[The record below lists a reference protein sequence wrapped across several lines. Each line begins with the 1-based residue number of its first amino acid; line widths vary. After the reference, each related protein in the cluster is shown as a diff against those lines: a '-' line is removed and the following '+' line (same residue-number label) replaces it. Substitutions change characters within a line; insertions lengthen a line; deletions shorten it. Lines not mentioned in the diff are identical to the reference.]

1 MVIKMITIDN
11 RLKVC
16 ADMVSG
22 NGIVCDVGTDHA
34 YLPAYLIENN
44 KCNNV
49 IASDI
54 NEGPLKFAQQT
65 LLKYHFEDKIRLLK
79 SDGLESIP
87 SENVSDV
94 VIAGMGGETIS
105 EIISGAEWL
114 KNGVNLV
121 LQPMTRAGHLR
132 KWLYKN
138 GYEIS
143 EEKAVVQD
151 RFVYTVI
158 RAFYSGFRLNIGKT
172 AEIVGRINIETDA
185 GMRYCQNQFFKIN
198 NIAMGLLKAGKFEDG
213 NEYQTIAKRL
223 TVMMEGKMNL
233 VSDIYKYIDSLAPF
247 SIQEK
252 WDNSGLLTG
261 NMNKKVSKVLVTL
274 DITNNVADEAVEVG
288 AELIISHHPVIFKP
302 LYSLT
307 ENEPS
312 CKLLKSGISAIC
324 IHTPYDVAKGG
335 MSDIL
340 MELTGFEKTEG
351 ILEVT
356 GQNEKPY
363 GFGTIGLASKEYT
376 ADELAEKLKNVL
388 DCTVV
393 RYTDGGKP
401 IKRAAFCTGSGGN
414 LVEAAVNADA
424 DAYITSE
431 VKHDQWLLA
440 SQMGIS
446 LFDCGHFHTENIG
459 MIKLCK
465 MLAADFPNI
474 EFVMSKVNK
483 DPVKYVL

>member
-1 MVIKMITIDN
+1 MITIDN

-44 KCNNV
+44 ICDYA

-65 LLKYHFEDKIRLLK
+65 IIKYHIEDKIRLLK
-79 SDGLESIP
+79 SDGLKNIP

-94 VIAGMGGETIS
+94 VIAGMGGETIA
-105 EIISGAEWL
+105 EIISGTQWL
-114 KNGVNLV
+114 KSGVNLV
-121 LQPMTRAGHLR
+121 LQPMTRAGYLR

-138 GYEIS
+138 GFEIA
-143 EEKAVVQD
+143 EEKAVIQD
-151 RFVYTVI
+151 RFIYTAI
-158 RAFYSGFRLNIGKT
+158 RAFYSGYKFNIGKVT
-172 AEIVGRINIETDA
+172 EIAGRINIETDA
-185 GMRYCQNQFFKIN
+185 GMKYCQNQLSKIN
-198 NIAMGLLKAGKFEDG
+198 NIAMGLSKAGKTADSQ
-213 NEYQTIAKRL
+213 EYQRIAERL
-223 TVMMEGKMNL
+223 TAMMEGKMNL
-233 VSDIYKYIDSLAPF
+233 VSDTYIDSFAPF
-247 SIQEK
+247 STQEK

-261 NMNKKVSKVLVTL
+261 SMNKKVSKVLVTL
-274 DITNNVADEAVEVG
+274 DITNEVADEAAEIG
-288 AELIISHHPVIFKP
+288 AELIIAHHPVIFKP
-302 LYSLT
+302 LYSLS

-324 IHTPYDVAKGG
+324 VHTPYDVAEGG

-351 ILEVT
+351 ILEIT
-356 GQNEKPY
+356 GQNYKTY
-363 GFGTIGLASKEYT
+363 GFGTIGIASQEYQV
-376 ADELAEKLKNVL
+376 DELAKKLKNVL
-388 DCTVV
+388 GCTVV

-401 IKRAAFCTGSGGN
+401 IKKAAFCTGSGGN
-414 LVEAAVNADA
+414 LIIAALNQGA

-440 SQMGIS
+440 KQRGIS
-446 LFDCGHFHTENIG
+446 VFDCGHFHTENIG
-459 MIKLCK
+459 MIRLCK
-465 MLAADFPNI
+465 MLAADFSNI
-474 EFVMSKVNK
+474 EFVMSEVNK

>member
-1 MVIKMITIDN
+1 MITIDN

-44 KCNNV
+44 ICDYA

-65 LLKYHFEDKIRLLK
+65 IIKYHIEDKIRLLK
-79 SDGLESIP
+79 SDGLKNIP

-94 VIAGMGGETIS
+94 VIAGMGGETIA
-105 EIISGAEWL
+105 EIISGTQWL
-114 KNGVNLV
+114 KSGVNLV
-121 LQPMTRAGHLR
+121 LQPMTRAGYLR

-138 GYEIS
+138 GFEIA
-143 EEKAVVQD
+143 EEKAVIQD
-151 RFVYTVI
+151 RFIYTAI
-158 RAFYSGFRLNIGKT
+158 RAFYSGYKFNIGKVT
-172 AEIVGRINIETDA
+172 EIAGRINIETDA
-185 GMRYCQNQFFKIN
+185 GMKYCQNQLSKIN
-198 NIAMGLLKAGKFEDG
+198 NIAMGLSKAGKTADSQ
-213 NEYQTIAKRL
+213 EYQRIAERL
-223 TVMMEGKMNL
+223 TAMMEGKMNL
-233 VSDIYKYIDSLAPF
+233 VSEIYTYIDSFAPF
-247 SIQEK
+247 STQEK

-261 NMNKKVSKVLVTL
+261 SMNKKVSKVLVTL
-274 DITNNVADEAVEVG
+274 DITNEVADEAAEIG
-288 AELIISHHPVIFKP
+288 AELIIAHHPVIFKP
-302 LYSLT
+302 LYSLS

-324 IHTPYDVAKGG
+324 VHTPYDVAEGG

-351 ILEVT
+351 ILEIT
-356 GQNEKPY
+356 GQNYKTY
-363 GFGTIGLASKEYT
+363 GFGTIGIASQEYQV
-376 ADELAEKLKNVL
+376 DELAKKLKNVL
-388 DCTVV
+388 GCTVV

-401 IKRAAFCTGSGGN
+401 IKKAAFCTGSGGN
-414 LVEAAVNADA
+414 LIEAALNQGA

-440 SQMGIS
+440 KQRGIS
-446 LFDCGHFHTENIG
+446 VFDCGHFHTENIG
-459 MIKLCK
+459 MIRLCK
-465 MLAADFPNI
+465 MLAADFSNI
-474 EFVMSKVNK
+474 EFVMSEVNK

>member
-1 MVIKMITIDN
+1 MITIDN

-44 KCNNV
+44 ICDYA

-65 LLKYHFEDKIRLLK
+65 IIKYHIEDKIRLLK
-79 SDGLESIP
+79 SDGLKNIP

-94 VIAGMGGETIS
+94 VIAGMGGETIA
-105 EIISGAEWL
+105 EIISGTQWL
-114 KNGVNLV
+114 KSGVNLV
-121 LQPMTRAGHLR
+121 LQPMTRAGYLR
-132 KWLYKN
+132 KWLYNN
-138 GYEIS
+138 GFEIA
-143 EEKAVVQD
+143 EEKAVNQD
-151 RFVYTVI
+151 RFIYTAI
-158 RAFYSGFRLNIGKT
+158 RAFYSGYKFNIGKVT
-172 AEIVGRINIETDA
+172 EIAGRINIETDA
-185 GMRYCQNQFFKIN
+185 GMKYCQNQLSKIN
-198 NIAMGLLKAGKFEDG
+198 NIAMGLSKAGKTEDSQ
-213 NEYQTIAKRL
+213 EYQRIAERL
-223 TVMMEGKMNL
+223 TIMMEGKMNL
-233 VSDIYKYIDSLAPF
+233 VSEIYTYIDSFAPF
-247 SIQEK
+247 STQEK

-261 NMNKKVSKVLVTL
+261 SMNKKVSKVLVTL
-274 DITNNVADEAVEVG
+274 DITNEVADEAAEIG
-288 AELIISHHPVIFKP
+288 AELIIAHHPVIFKP
-302 LYSLT
+302 LYSLS

-340 MELTGFEKTEG
+340 MNLVGFEKSEG
-351 ILEVT
+351 ILEIT
-356 GQNEKPY
+356 GQRNKSY
-363 GFGTIGLASKEYT
+363 GFGTIGVASQEYM
-376 ADELAEKLKNVL
+376 ADALAEKLKNIL
-388 DCTVV
+388 GCTIV

-401 IKRAAFCTGSGGN
+401 IKKAAFCTGSGGN
-414 LVEAAVNADA
+414 LIEAALNQGA

-440 SQMGIS
+440 KQRGIS
-446 LFDCGHFHTENIG
+446 VFDCGHFHTENIG
-459 MIKLCK
+459 MIRLCK
-465 MLAADFPNI
+465 MLAADFSNI
-474 EFVMSKVNK
+474 EFVMSEVNK

>member
-1 MVIKMITIDN
+1 MITIDN

-44 KCNNV
+44 ICDYA

-65 LLKYHFEDKIRLLK
+65 IIKYHIEDKIRLLK
-79 SDGLESIP
+79 SDGLKNIP

-94 VIAGMGGETIS
+94 VIAGMGGETIA
-105 EIISGAEWL
+105 EIISGTQWL
-114 KNGVNLV
+114 KSGVNLV
-121 LQPMTRAGHLR
+121 LQPMTRAGYLR

-138 GYEIS
+138 GFEIA
-143 EEKAVVQD
+143 EEKAVIQD
-151 RFVYTVI
+151 RFIYTAI
-158 RAFYSGFRLNIGKT
+158 RAFYSGYKFNIGKVT
-172 AEIVGRINIETDA
+172 EIAGRINIETDA
-185 GMRYCQNQFFKIN
+185 GMKYCQNQLSKIN
-198 NIAMGLLKAGKFEDG
+198 NIAMGLSKAGKTADSQ
-213 NEYQTIAKRL
+213 EYQRIAERL
-223 TVMMEGKMNL
+223 TAMMEGKMNL
-233 VSDIYKYIDSLAPF
+233 VSEIYTYIDSFAPF
-247 SIQEK
+247 STQEK

-261 NMNKKVSKVLVTL
+261 SMNKKVSKVLVTL
-274 DITNNVADEAVEVG
+274 DITNEVADEAAEIG
-288 AELIISHHPVIFKP
+288 AELIIAHHPVIFKP
-302 LYSLT
+302 LYSLS

-324 IHTPYDVAKGG
+324 VHTPYDVAEGG

-351 ILEVT
+351 ILEIT
-356 GQNEKPY
+356 GQNYKTY
-363 GFGTIGLASKEYT
+363 GFGTIGIASQEYQV
-376 ADELAEKLKNVL
+376 DELAKKLKNVL
-388 DCTVV
+388 GCTVV

-401 IKRAAFCTGSGGN
+401 IKKAAFCTGSGGN
-414 LVEAAVNADA
+414 LIIAALNQGA

-431 VKHDQWLLA
+431 AKHDQWLLA
-440 SQMGIS
+440 KQRGIS
-446 LFDCGHFHTENIG
+446 VFDCGHFHTENIG
-459 MIKLCK
+459 MIRLCK
-465 MLAADFPNI
+465 MLAADFSNI
-474 EFVMSKVNK
+474 EFVMSEVNK

>member
-1 MVIKMITIDN
+1 MITIDN

-44 KCNNV
+44 ICDYA

-65 LLKYHFEDKIRLLK
+65 IIKYHIEDKIRLLK
-79 SDGLESIP
+79 SDGLKNIP

-94 VIAGMGGETIS
+94 VIAGMGGETIA
-105 EIISGAEWL
+105 EIISGTQWL
-114 KNGVNLV
+114 KSGVNLV
-121 LQPMTRAGHLR
+121 LQPMTRAGYLR
-132 KWLYKN
+132 KWLYNN
-138 GYEIS
+138 GFEIS
-143 EEKAVVQD
+143 EEKAVIQD

-158 RAFYSGFRLNIGKT
+158 RAFYSGYRFNIGKV
-172 AEIVGRINIETDA
+172 AEIVGRMSLETDA
-185 GMRYCQNQFFKIN
+185 GMKYCQNQLSKIN
-198 NIAMGLLKAGKFEDG
+198 NIAMGLSKAGKTEDSQ
-213 NEYQTIAKRL
+213 EYQRIAERL
-223 TVMMEGKMNL
+223 TIMMEDKMNL
-233 VSDIYKYIDSLAPF
+233 VSEIYTYIDSFAPF
-247 SIQEK
+247 STQEK

-261 NMNKKVSKVLVTL
+261 SMNKKVSKVLVTL
-274 DITNNVADEAVEVG
+274 DITNEVADEAAEIG
-288 AELIISHHPVIFKP
+288 AELIIAHHPVIFKP
-302 LYSLT
+302 LYSLS

-324 IHTPYDVAKGG
+324 IHTPYDVAEGG

-340 MELTGFEKTEG
+340 MNLVGFEKSEG
-351 ILEVT
+351 ILEIT
-356 GQNEKPY
+356 GQRNKSY
-363 GFGTIGLASKEYT
+363 GFGTIGVASQEYM
-376 ADELAEKLKNVL
+376 ADALAEKLKNIL
-388 DCTVV
+388 GCTVV

-401 IKRAAFCTGSGGN
+401 IKKAAFCTGSGGN
-414 LVEAAVNADA
+414 LIEAALNQGA

-440 SQMGIS
+440 KQRGIS
-446 LFDCGHFHTENIG
+446 VFDCGHFHTENIG
-459 MIKLCK
+459 MIRLCK
-465 MLAADFPNI
+465 MLAADFSNI
-474 EFVMSKVNK
+474 EFVMSEVNK

>member
-1 MVIKMITIDN
+1 MITIDN

-44 KCNNV
+44 ICDYA

-65 LLKYHFEDKIRLLK
+65 LIKYHIEDKIRLLK
-79 SDGLESIP
+79 SDGLKNIP

-94 VIAGMGGETIS
+94 VIAGMGGETIA
-105 EIISGAEWL
+105 EIISGTQWL
-114 KNGVNLV
+114 KSGVNLV
-121 LQPMTRAGHLR
+121 LQPMTRAGYLR

-138 GYEIS
+138 GFEIA
-143 EEKAVVQD
+143 EEKAVIQD
-151 RFVYTVI
+151 RFIYTAI
-158 RAFYSGFRLNIGKT
+158 RAFYSGYKFNIGKVT
-172 AEIVGRINIETDA
+172 EIAGRINIETDA
-185 GMRYCQNQFFKIN
+185 GMKYCQNQLSKIN
-198 NIAMGLLKAGKFEDG
+198 NIAMGLSKAGKTADSQ
-213 NEYQTIAKRL
+213 EYQRIAERL
-223 TVMMEGKMNL
+223 TAMMEGKMNL
-233 VSDIYKYIDSLAPF
+233 VSEIYTYIDSFAPF
-247 SIQEK
+247 STQEK

-261 NMNKKVSKVLVTL
+261 SMNKKVSKVLVTL
-274 DITNNVADEAVEVG
+274 DITNEVADEAAEIG
-288 AELIISHHPVIFKP
+288 AELIIAHHPVIFKP
-302 LYSLT
+302 LYSLS

-324 IHTPYDVAKGG
+324 VHTPYDVAEGG

-351 ILEVT
+351 ILEIT
-356 GQNEKPY
+356 GQNYKTY
-363 GFGTIGLASKEYT
+363 GFGTIGIASQEYQV
-376 ADELAEKLKNVL
+376 DELAKKLKNVL
-388 DCTVV
+388 GCTVV

-401 IKRAAFCTGSGGN
+401 IKKAAFCTGSGGN
-414 LVEAAVNADA
+414 LIIAALNQGA

-440 SQMGIS
+440 KQRGIS
-446 LFDCGHFHTENIG
+446 VFDCGHFHTENIG
-459 MIKLCK
+459 MIRLCK
-465 MLAADFPNI
+465 MLAADFSNI
-474 EFVMSKVNK
+474 EFVMSEVNK

>member
-1 MVIKMITIDN
+1 MITIDN

-44 KCNNV
+44 ICDYA

-65 LLKYHFEDKIRLLK
+65 IIKYHIEDKIRLLK
-79 SDGLESIP
+79 SDGLKNIP

-94 VIAGMGGETIS
+94 VIAGMGGETIA
-105 EIISGAEWL
+105 EIISGTQWL
-114 KNGVNLV
+114 KSGVNLV
-121 LQPMTRAGHLR
+121 LQPMTRAGYLR

-138 GYEIS
+138 GFEIA
-143 EEKAVVQD
+143 EEKAVIQD
-151 RFVYTVI
+151 RFIYTAI
-158 RAFYSGFRLNIGKT
+158 RAFYSGYKFNIGKVT
-172 AEIVGRINIETDA
+172 EIAGRINIETDA
-185 GMRYCQNQFFKIN
+185 GMKYCQNQLSKIN
-198 NIAMGLLKAGKFEDG
+198 NIAMGLSKAGKTADSQ
-213 NEYQTIAKRL
+213 EYQRIAERL
-223 TVMMEGKMNL
+223 TAMMEGKMNL
-233 VSDIYKYIDSLAPF
+233 VSEIYTYIDSFAPF
-247 SIQEK
+247 STQEK

-261 NMNKKVSKVLVTL
+261 SMNKKVSKVLVTL
-274 DITNNVADEAVEVG
+274 DITNEVADEAAEIG
-288 AELIISHHPVIFKP
+288 AELIIAHHPVIFKP
-302 LYSLT
+302 LYSLS

-324 IHTPYDVAKGG
+324 VHTPYDVAEGG

-351 ILEVT
+351 ILEIT
-356 GQNEKPY
+356 GQRNKSY
-363 GFGTIGLASKEYT
+363 GFGTIGVASQEYM
-376 ADELAEKLKNVL
+376 ADALAEKLKNIL
-388 DCTVV
+388 GCTIV

-401 IKRAAFCTGSGGN
+401 IKKAAFCTGSGGN
-414 LVEAAVNADA
+414 LIEAALNQGA

-440 SQMGIS
+440 KQRGIS
-446 LFDCGHFHTENIG
+446 VVDCGHFHTENIG
-459 MIKLCK
+459 MIRLCK
-465 MLAADFPNI
+465 MLAADFSNI
-474 EFVMSKVNK
+474 EFVMSEVNK

>member
-1 MVIKMITIDN
+1 MITIDN

-44 KCNNV
+44 ICDYA

-65 LLKYHFEDKIRLLK
+65 IIKYHIEDKIRLLK
-79 SDGLESIP
+79 SDGLKNIP

-94 VIAGMGGETIS
+94 VIAGMGGETIA
-105 EIISGAEWL
+105 EIISGTQWL
-114 KNGVNLV
+114 KSGVNLV
-121 LQPMTRAGHLR
+121 LQPMTRAGYLR

-138 GYEIS
+138 GFEIA
-143 EEKAVVQD
+143 EEKAVIQD
-151 RFVYTVI
+151 RFIYTAI
-158 RAFYSGFRLNIGKT
+158 RAFYSGYKFNIGKVT
-172 AEIVGRINIETDA
+172 EITGRINIETDA
-185 GMRYCQNQFFKIN
+185 GMKYCQNQLSKIN
-198 NIAMGLLKAGKFEDG
+198 NIAMGLSKAGKTEDSQ
-213 NEYQTIAKRL
+213 EYQRIAERL
-223 TVMMEGKMNL
+223 TIMMEGKMNL
-233 VSDIYKYIDSLAPF
+233 VSEIYTYIDSFAPF
-247 SIQEK
+247 STQEK

-261 NMNKKVSKVLVTL
+261 SMNKKVSKVLVTL
-274 DITNNVADEAVEVG
+274 DITNEVADEAAEIG
-288 AELIISHHPVIFKP
+288 AELIIAHHPVIFKP
-302 LYSLT
+302 LYSLS

-324 IHTPYDVAKGG
+324 VHTPYDVAEGG

-351 ILEVT
+351 ILEIT
-356 GQNEKPY
+356 GQNYKTY
-363 GFGTIGLASKEYT
+363 GFGTIGIASQEYQV
-376 ADELAEKLKNVL
+376 DELAKKLKNVL
-388 DCTVV
+388 GCTVV

-401 IKRAAFCTGSGGN
+401 IKKAAFCTGSGGN
-414 LVEAAVNADA
+414 LIIAALNQGA

-440 SQMGIS
+440 KQRGIS
-446 LFDCGHFHTENIG
+446 VFDCGHFHTENIG
-459 MIKLCK
+459 MIRLCK
-465 MLAADFPNI
+465 MLAADFSNI
-474 EFVMSKVNK
+474 EFVMSEVNK

>member
-1 MVIKMITIDN
+1 MITIDN

-44 KCNNV
+44 ICDYA

-65 LLKYHFEDKIRLLK
+65 IIKYHIEDKIRLLK
-79 SDGLESIP
+79 SDGLKNIP

-94 VIAGMGGETIS
+94 VIAGMGGETIA
-105 EIISGAEWL
+105 EIISGTQWL
-114 KNGVNLV
+114 KSGVNLV
-121 LQPMTRAGHLR
+121 LQPMTRAGYLR

-138 GYEIS
+138 GFEIA
-143 EEKAVVQD
+143 EEKAVIQD
-151 RFVYTVI
+151 RFIYTAI
-158 RAFYSGFRLNIGKT
+158 RAFYSGYKFNIGKVT
-172 AEIVGRINIETDA
+172 EIAGRINIETDA
-185 GMRYCQNQFFKIN
+185 GMKYCQNQLSKIN
-198 NIAMGLLKAGKFEDG
+198 NIAMGLSKAGKTADSQ
-213 NEYQTIAKRL
+213 EYQRIAERL
-223 TVMMEGKMNL
+223 TAMMEGKMNL
-233 VSDIYKYIDSLAPF
+233 VSEIYTYIDSFAPF
-247 SIQEK
+247 SSQEK

-261 NMNKKVSKVLVTL
+261 SMNKKVSKVLVTL
-274 DITNNVADEAVEVG
+274 DITNEVADEAAEIG
-288 AELIISHHPVIFKP
+288 AELIIAHHPVIFKP
-302 LYSLT
+302 LYSLS

-324 IHTPYDVAKGG
+324 VHTPYDVAEGG

-351 ILEVT
+351 ILEIT
-356 GQNEKPY
+356 GQNYKTY
-363 GFGTIGLASKEYT
+363 GFGTIGIASQEYQV
-376 ADELAEKLKNVL
+376 DELAKKLKNVL
-388 DCTVV
+388 GCTVV

-401 IKRAAFCTGSGGN
+401 IKKAAFCTGSGGN
-414 LVEAAVNADA
+414 LIIAALNQGA

-440 SQMGIS
+440 KQRGIS
-446 LFDCGHFHTENIG
+446 VFDCGHFHTENIG
-459 MIKLCK
+459 MIRLCK
-465 MLAADFPNI
+465 MLAADFSNI
-474 EFVMSKVNK
+474 EFVMSEVNK

>member
-1 MVIKMITIDN
+1 MITIDN

-44 KCNNV
+44 ICDYA

-65 LLKYHFEDKIRLLK
+65 LIKYHIEDKIRLLK
-79 SDGLESIP
+79 SDGLKNIP

-94 VIAGMGGETIS
+94 VIAGMGGETIA
-105 EIISGAEWL
+105 EIISATQWL
-114 KNGVNLV
+114 KSGVNLV
-121 LQPMTRAGHLR
+121 LQPMTRAGYLR
-132 KWLYKN
+132 KWLYNN
-138 GYEIS
+138 GFEIA
-143 EEKAVVQD
+143 EEKAVIQD
-151 RFVYTVI
+151 RFIYTAI
-158 RAFYSGFRLNIGKT
+158 RAFYSGYKFNIGKVT
-172 AEIVGRINIETDA
+172 EIAGRINIETDA
-185 GMRYCQNQFFKIN
+185 GMKYCQNQLSKIN
-198 NIAMGLLKAGKFEDG
+198 NIAMGLSKAGKTADSQ
-213 NEYQTIAKRL
+213 EYQRIAERL
-223 TVMMEGKMNL
+223 TAMMEGKMNL
-233 VSDIYKYIDSLAPF
+233 VSEIYTYIDSFAPF
-247 SIQEK
+247 STQEK

-261 NMNKKVSKVLVTL
+261 SMNKKVSKVLVTL
-274 DITNNVADEAVEVG
+274 DITNEVADEAAEIG
-288 AELIISHHPVIFKP
+288 AELIIAHHPVIFKP
-302 LYSLT
+302 LYSLS

-324 IHTPYDVAKGG
+324 VHTPYDVAEGG

-351 ILEVT
+351 ILEIT
-356 GQNEKPY
+356 GQNYKTY
-363 GFGTIGLASKEYT
+363 GFGTIGIASQEYQV
-376 ADELAEKLKNVL
+376 DELAKKLKNVL
-388 DCTVV
+388 GCTVV

-401 IKRAAFCTGSGGN
+401 IKKAAFCTGSGGN
-414 LVEAAVNADA
+414 LIIAALNQGA

-440 SQMGIS
+440 KQRGIS
-446 LFDCGHFHTENIG
+446 VFDCGHFHTENIG
-459 MIKLCK
+459 MIRLCK
-465 MLAADFPNI
+465 MLAADFSNI
-474 EFVMSKVNK
+474 EFVMSEVNK

>member
-1 MVIKMITIDN
+1 MITIDN

-44 KCNNV
+44 ICDYA

-65 LLKYHFEDKIRLLK
+65 IIKYHIEDKIRLLK
-79 SDGLESIP
+79 SDGLKNIP

-94 VIAGMGGETIS
+94 VIAGMGGETIA
-105 EIISGAEWL
+105 EIISGTQWL
-114 KNGVNLV
+114 KSGVNLV
-121 LQPMTRAGHLR
+121 LQPMTRAGYLR

-138 GYEIS
+138 GFEIA
-143 EEKAVVQD
+143 EEKAVIQD
-151 RFVYTVI
+151 RFIYTAI
-158 RAFYSGFRLNIGKT
+158 RAFYSGYKFNIGKVT
-172 AEIVGRINIETDA
+172 EIAGRINIETDA
-185 GMRYCQNQFFKIN
+185 GMKYCQNQLSKIN
-198 NIAMGLLKAGKFEDG
+198 NIAMGLSKAGKTADSQ
-213 NEYQTIAKRL
+213 EYQRIAERL
-223 TVMMEGKMNL
+223 TAMMEGKMNL
-233 VSDIYKYIDSLAPF
+233 VSEIYTYIDSFAPF
-247 SIQEK
+247 STQEK

-261 NMNKKVSKVLVTL
+261 SMNKKVSKVLVTL
-274 DITNNVADEAVEVG
+274 DITNEVADEAAEIG
-288 AELIISHHPVIFKP
+288 AELIIAHHPVIFKP
-302 LYSLT
+302 LYSLS

-312 CKLLKSGISAIC
+312 CKLLQSGISAIC
-324 IHTPYDVAKGG
+324 VHTPYDVAEGG

-351 ILEVT
+351 ILEIT
-356 GQNEKPY
+356 GQNYKTY
-363 GFGTIGLASKEYT
+363 GFGTIGIASQEYQV
-376 ADELAEKLKNVL
+376 DELAKKLKNVL
-388 DCTVV
+388 GCTVV

-401 IKRAAFCTGSGGN
+401 IKKAAFCTGSGGN
-414 LVEAAVNADA
+414 LIIAALNQGA

-440 SQMGIS
+440 KQRGIS
-446 LFDCGHFHTENIG
+446 VFDCGHFHTENIG
-459 MIKLCK
+459 MTRLCK
-465 MLAADFPNI
+465 MLAADFSNI
-474 EFVMSKVNK
+474 EFVMSEVNK

>member
-1 MVIKMITIDN
+1 MITIDN

-44 KCNNV
+44 ICDYA

-65 LLKYHFEDKIRLLK
+65 IIKYHIEDKIRLLK
-79 SDGLESIP
+79 SDGLKNIP

-94 VIAGMGGETIS
+94 VIAGMGGETIA
-105 EIISGAEWL
+105 EIISGTQWL
-114 KNGVNLV
+114 KSGVNLV
-121 LQPMTRAGHLR
+121 LQPMTRAGYLR

-138 GYEIS
+138 GFEIA
-143 EEKAVVQD
+143 EEKAVIQD
-151 RFVYTVI
+151 RFIYTAI
-158 RAFYSGFRLNIGKT
+158 RAFYSGYKFNIGKVT
-172 AEIVGRINIETDA
+172 EITGRINIETDA
-185 GMRYCQNQFFKIN
+185 GMKYCQNQLSKIN
-198 NIAMGLLKAGKFEDG
+198 NIAMGLSKAGKTEDSQ
-213 NEYQTIAKRL
+213 EYQRIAERL
-223 TVMMEGKMNL
+223 TIMMEGKMNL
-233 VSDIYKYIDSLAPF
+233 VSEIYTYIDSFAPF
-247 SIQEK
+247 SAQEK

-261 NMNKKVSKVLVTL
+261 SMNKKVSKVLVTL
-274 DITNNVADEAVEVG
+274 DITNEVADEAAEIG
-288 AELIISHHPVIFKP
+288 AELIIAHHPVIFKP
-302 LYSLT
+302 LYSLS

-324 IHTPYDVAKGG
+324 VHTPYDVAEGG

-351 ILEVT
+351 ILEIT
-356 GQNEKPY
+356 GQNYKTY
-363 GFGTIGLASKEYT
+363 GFGTIGIASQEYQV
-376 ADELAEKLKNVL
+376 DELAKKLKNVL
-388 DCTVV
+388 GCTVV

-401 IKRAAFCTGSGGN
+401 IKKAAFCTGSGGN
-414 LVEAAVNADA
+414 LIIAALNQGA

-440 SQMGIS
+440 KQRGIS
-446 LFDCGHFHTENIG
+446 VFDCGHFHTENIG
-459 MIKLCK
+459 MIRLCK
-465 MLAADFPNI
+465 MLAADFSNI
-474 EFVMSKVNK
+474 EFVMSEVNK

>member
-1 MVIKMITIDN
+1 MITIDN

-16 ADMVSG
+16 ADMVSR

-44 KCNNV
+44 ICDYA

-65 LLKYHFEDKIRLLK
+65 IIKYHIEDKIRLLK
-79 SDGLESIP
+79 SDGLKNIP

-94 VIAGMGGETIS
+94 VIAGMGGETIA
-105 EIISGAEWL
+105 EIISGTQWL
-114 KNGVNLV
+114 KSGVNLV
-121 LQPMTRAGHLR
+121 LQPMTRAGYLR

-138 GYEIS
+138 GFEIA
-143 EEKAVVQD
+143 EEKAVIQD
-151 RFVYTVI
+151 RFIYTAI
-158 RAFYSGFRLNIGKT
+158 RAFYSGYKFNIGKVT
-172 AEIVGRINIETDA
+172 EIAGRINIETDA
-185 GMRYCQNQFFKIN
+185 GMKYCQNQLSKIN
-198 NIAMGLLKAGKFEDG
+198 NIAMGLSKAGKTADSQ
-213 NEYQTIAKRL
+213 EYQRIAERL
-223 TVMMEGKMNL
+223 TAMMEGKMNL
-233 VSDIYKYIDSLAPF
+233 VSEIYTYIDSFAPF
-247 SIQEK
+247 STQEK

-261 NMNKKVSKVLVTL
+261 SMNKKVSKVLVTL
-274 DITNNVADEAVEVG
+274 DITNEVADEAAEIG
-288 AELIISHHPVIFKP
+288 AELIIAHHPVIFKP
-302 LYSLT
+302 LYSLS

-324 IHTPYDVAKGG
+324 VHTPYDVAEGG

-351 ILEVT
+351 ILEIT
-356 GQNEKPY
+356 GQNYKTY
-363 GFGTIGLASKEYT
+363 GFGTIGIASQEYQV
-376 ADELAEKLKNVL
+376 DELAKKLKNVL
-388 DCTVV
+388 GCTVV

-401 IKRAAFCTGSGGN
+401 IKKAAFCTGSGGN
-414 LVEAAVNADA
+414 LIIAALNQGA

-440 SQMGIS
+440 KQRGIS
-446 LFDCGHFHTENIG
+446 VFDCGHFHTENIG
-459 MIKLCK
+459 MIRLCK
-465 MLAADFPNI
+465 MLAADFSNI
-474 EFVMSKVNK
+474 EFVMSEVNK

>member
-1 MVIKMITIDN
+1 MITIDN

-44 KCNNV
+44 ICDYA

-65 LLKYHFEDKIRLLK
+65 IIKYHIEDKIRLLK
-79 SDGLESIP
+79 SDGLKNIP

-94 VIAGMGGETIS
+94 VIAGMGGETIA
-105 EIISGAEWL
+105 EIISGTQWL
-114 KNGVNLV
+114 KSGVNLV
-121 LQPMTRAGHLR
+121 LQPMTRAGYLR

-138 GYEIS
+138 GFEIA
-143 EEKAVVQD
+143 EEKAVIQD
-151 RFVYTVI
+151 RFIYTAI
-158 RAFYSGFRLNIGKT
+158 RAFYSGYKFNIGKVT
-172 AEIVGRINIETDA
+172 EIAGRINIETDA
-185 GMRYCQNQFFKIN
+185 GMKYCQNQLSKIN
-198 NIAMGLLKAGKFEDG
+198 NIAMGLSKAGKTADSQ
-213 NEYQTIAKRL
+213 EYQRIAERL
-223 TVMMEGKMNL
+223 TAMMEGKMNL
-233 VSDIYKYIDSLAPF
+233 VSEIYTYIDSFAPF
-247 SIQEK
+247 STQEK

-261 NMNKKVSKVLVTL
+261 SMNKKVSKVLVTL
-274 DITNNVADEAVEVG
+274 DITNEVADEAAEIG
-288 AELIISHHPVIFKP
+288 AELIIAHHPVIFKP
-302 LYSLT
+302 LYSLS

-312 CKLLKSGISAIC
+312 CKLLKSGMSAIC
-324 IHTPYDVAKGG
+324 VHTPYDVAEGG

-351 ILEVT
+351 ILEIT
-356 GQNEKPY
+356 GQNYKTY
-363 GFGTIGLASKEYT
+363 GFGTIGIASQEYQV
-376 ADELAEKLKNVL
+376 DELAKKLKNVL
-388 DCTVV
+388 GCTVV

-401 IKRAAFCTGSGGN
+401 IKKAAFCTGSGGN
-414 LVEAAVNADA
+414 LIIAALNQGA

-440 SQMGIS
+440 KQRGIS
-446 LFDCGHFHTENIG
+446 VFDCGHFHTENIG
-459 MIKLCK
+459 MIRLCK
-465 MLAADFPNI
+465 MLAADFSNI
-474 EFVMSKVNK
+474 EFVMSEVNK

>member
-1 MVIKMITIDN
+1 MITIDN

-44 KCNNV
+44 ICDYA

-65 LLKYHFEDKIRLLK
+65 IIKYHIEDKIRLLK
-79 SDGLESIP
+79 SDGLKNIP

-94 VIAGMGGETIS
+94 VIAGMGGETIA
-105 EIISGAEWL
+105 EIISGTQWL
-114 KNGVNLV
+114 KSGVNLV
-121 LQPMTRAGHLR
+121 LQPMTRAGYLR

-138 GYEIS
+138 GFEIA
-143 EEKAVVQD
+143 EEKAVIQD
-151 RFVYTVI
+151 RFIYTAI
-158 RAFYSGFRLNIGKT
+158 RAFYSGYKFNIGKVT
-172 AEIVGRINIETDA
+172 EIAGRINIETDA
-185 GMRYCQNQFFKIN
+185 GMKYCQNQLSKIN
-198 NIAMGLLKAGKFEDG
+198 NIAMGLSKAGKTADSQ
-213 NEYQTIAKRL
+213 EYQRIAERL
-223 TVMMEGKMNL
+223 TAMMEGKMNL
-233 VSDIYKYIDSLAPF
+233 VSEKYTYIDSFAPF
-247 SIQEK
+247 STQEK

-261 NMNKKVSKVLVTL
+261 SMNKKVSKVLVTL
-274 DITNNVADEAVEVG
+274 DITNEVADEAAEIG
-288 AELIISHHPVIFKP
+288 AELIIAHHPVIFKP
-302 LYSLT
+302 LYSLS

-324 IHTPYDVAKGG
+324 VHTPYDVAEGG

-351 ILEVT
+351 ILEIT
-356 GQNEKPY
+356 GQNYKTY
-363 GFGTIGLASKEYT
+363 GFGTIGIASQEYQV
-376 ADELAEKLKNVL
+376 DELAKKLKNVL
-388 DCTVV
+388 GCTVV

-401 IKRAAFCTGSGGN
+401 IKKAAFCTGSGGN
-414 LVEAAVNADA
+414 LIIAALNQGA

-440 SQMGIS
+440 KQRGIS
-446 LFDCGHFHTENIG
+446 VFDCGHFHTENIG
-459 MIKLCK
+459 MIRLCK
-465 MLAADFPNI
+465 MLAADFSNI
-474 EFVMSKVNK
+474 EFVMSEVNK

>member
-1 MVIKMITIDN
+1 MITIDN

-44 KCNNV
+44 ICDYA

-65 LLKYHFEDKIRLLK
+65 IIKYHIEDKIRLLK
-79 SDGLESIP
+79 SDGLKNIP

-94 VIAGMGGETIS
+94 VIAGMGGETIA
-105 EIISGAEWL
+105 EIISGTQWL
-114 KNGVNLV
+114 KSGVNLV
-121 LQPMTRAGHLR
+121 LQPMTRAGYLR

-138 GYEIS
+138 GFEIA
-143 EEKAVVQD
+143 EEKAVIQD
-151 RFVYTVI
+151 RFIYTAI
-158 RAFYSGFRLNIGKT
+158 RAFYSGYKFNIGKVT
-172 AEIVGRINIETDA
+172 EIAGRINIETDA
-185 GMRYCQNQFFKIN
+185 GMKYCQNQLSKIN
-198 NIAMGLLKAGKFEDG
+198 NIAMGLSKAGKTADSQ
-213 NEYQTIAKRL
+213 EYQRIAERL
-223 TVMMEGKMNL
+223 TAMMEGKMNL
-233 VSDIYKYIDSLAPF
+233 VSEIYTYIDSFAPF
-247 SIQEK
+247 STQEK

-261 NMNKKVSKVLVTL
+261 SMNKKVSKVLVTL
-274 DITNNVADEAVEVG
+274 DITNEVADEAAEIG
-288 AELIISHHPVIFKP
+288 AELIIAHHPVIFKP
-302 LYSLT
+302 LYSLS

-324 IHTPYDVAKGG
+324 VHTPYDVAEGG

-351 ILEVT
+351 ILEIT
-356 GQNEKPY
+356 GQNYKTY
-363 GFGTIGLASKEYT
+363 GFGTIGIASQEYQV
-376 ADELAEKLKNVL
+376 DELAKKLKNVL
-388 DCTVV
+388 GCTVV

-401 IKRAAFCTGSGGN
+401 IKKAAFCTGSGGN
-414 LVEAAVNADA
+414 LIIAALNQGA

-440 SQMGIS
+440 KQRGIS
-446 LFDCGHFHTENIG
+446 VFDCGHFHTENIG
-459 MIKLCK
+459 MIRLCK
-465 MLAADFPNI
+465 MLAADFSNI
-474 EFVMSKVNK
+474 EFVMSEVNK

>member
-1 MVIKMITIDN
+1 MITIDN

-44 KCNNV
+44 ICDYA

-65 LLKYHFEDKIRLLK
+65 IIKYHIEDKIRLLK
-79 SDGLESIP
+79 SDGLKNIP

-94 VIAGMGGETIS
+94 VIAGMGGETIA
-105 EIISGAEWL
+105 EIISGTQWL
-114 KNGVNLV
+114 KSGVNLV
-121 LQPMTRAGHLR
+121 LQPMTRAGYLR

-138 GYEIS
+138 GFEIA
-143 EEKAVVQD
+143 EEKAVIQD
-151 RFVYTVI
+151 RFIYTAI
-158 RAFYSGFRLNIGKT
+158 RAFYSGYKFNIGKVT
-172 AEIVGRINIETDA
+172 EIAGRINIETDA
-185 GMRYCQNQFFKIN
+185 GMKYCQNQLSKIN
-198 NIAMGLLKAGKFEDG
+198 NIAMGLSKAGKTADSQ
-213 NEYQTIAKRL
+213 EYQRIAERL
-223 TVMMEGKMNL
+223 TAMMEGKMNL
-233 VSDIYKYIDSLAPF
+233 VSEIYTYIDSFAPF
-247 SIQEK
+247 STQEK

-261 NMNKKVSKVLVTL
+261 SMNKKVSKVLVTL
-274 DITNNVADEAVEVG
+274 DITNEVADEAAEIG
-288 AELIISHHPVIFKP
+288 AELIIAHHPVIFKP
-302 LYSLT
+302 LYSLS

-324 IHTPYDVAKGG
+324 VHTPYDVAEGG

-351 ILEVT
+351 ILEIT
-356 GQNEKPY
+356 GQNYKTY
-363 GFGTIGLASKEYT
+363 GFGTIGIASQEYQV
-376 ADELAEKLKNVL
+376 DELAKKLKNVL
-388 DCTVV
+388 GCTVV

-401 IKRAAFCTGSGGN
+401 IKKAAFCTGSGGN
-414 LVEAAVNADA
+414 LIIAALNQGA

-440 SQMGIS
+440 KQRGIS
-446 LFDCGHFHTENIG
+446 VFDCGHFHTENIG
-459 MIKLCK
+459 MIRLCK
-465 MLAADFPNI
+465 MLAADFCNI
-474 EFVMSKVNK
+474 ESVISEVNK

>member
-1 MVIKMITIDN
+1 MITIDN

-44 KCNNV
+44 ICDYA

-65 LLKYHFEDKIRLLK
+65 IIKYHIEDKIRLLK
-79 SDGLESIP
+79 SDGLKNIP

-94 VIAGMGGETIS
+94 VIAGMGGETIA
-105 EIISGAEWL
+105 EIISGTQWL
-114 KNGVNLV
+114 KSGVNLV
-121 LQPMTRAGHLR
+121 LQPMTRAGYLR

-138 GYEIS
+138 GFEIA
-143 EEKAVVQD
+143 EEKAVIQD
-151 RFVYTVI
+151 RFIYTAI
-158 RAFYSGFRLNIGKT
+158 RAFYSGYKFNIGKVT
-172 AEIVGRINIETDA
+172 EIAGRINIETDA
-185 GMRYCQNQFFKIN
+185 GMKYCQNQLSKIN
-198 NIAMGLLKAGKFEDG
+198 NIAMGLSKAGKTADSQ
-213 NEYQTIAKRL
+213 EYQRIAERL
-223 TVMMEGKMNL
+223 TAMMEGKMNL
-233 VSDIYKYIDSLAPF
+233 VSEIYTYIDSFAPF
-247 SIQEK
+247 STQEK

-261 NMNKKVSKVLVTL
+261 SMNKKVSKVLVTL
-274 DITNNVADEAVEVG
+274 DITNEVADEAAEIG
-288 AELIISHHPVIFKP
+288 AELIIAHHPVIFKP
-302 LYSLT
+302 LYSLS

-324 IHTPYDVAKGG
+324 VHTPYDVAEGG

-351 ILEVT
+351 ILEIT
-356 GQNEKPY
+356 GQRNKSY
-363 GFGTIGLASKEYT
+363 GFGTIGVASQEYM
-376 ADELAEKLKNVL
+376 ADALAEKLKNIL
-388 DCTVV
+388 GCTIV

-401 IKRAAFCTGSGGN
+401 IKKAAFCTGSGGN
-414 LVEAAVNADA
+414 LIEAALNQGA

-440 SQMGIS
+440 KQRGIS
-446 LFDCGHFHTENIG
+446 VFDCGHFHTENIG
-459 MIKLCK
+459 MIRLCK
-465 MLAADFPNI
+465 MLAADFSNI
-474 EFVMSKVNK
+474 EFVMSEVNK

>member
-1 MVIKMITIDN
+1 MITIDN

-44 KCNNV
+44 ICDYA

-65 LLKYHFEDKIRLLK
+65 IIKYHIEDKIRLLK
-79 SDGLESIP
+79 SDGLKNIP

-94 VIAGMGGETIS
+94 VIAGMGGETIA
-105 EIISGAEWL
+105 EIISGTQWL
-114 KNGVNLV
+114 KSGVNLV
-121 LQPMTRAGHLR
+121 LQPMTRAGYLR

-138 GYEIS
+138 GFEIA
-143 EEKAVVQD
+143 EEKAVIQD
-151 RFVYTVI
+151 RFIYTAI
-158 RAFYSGFRLNIGKT
+158 RAFYSGYKFNIGKVT
-172 AEIVGRINIETDA
+172 EIAGRINIETDA
-185 GMRYCQNQFFKIN
+185 GMKYCQNQLSKIN
-198 NIAMGLLKAGKFEDG
+198 NIAMGLSKAGKTADSQ
-213 NEYQTIAKRL
+213 EYQRIAERL
-223 TVMMEGKMNL
+223 TAMMEGKMNL
-233 VSDIYKYIDSLAPF
+233 VSEIYTYIDSFAPF
-247 SIQEK
+247 STQEK

-261 NMNKKVSKVLVTL
+261 SMNKKVSKVLVTL
-274 DITNNVADEAVEVG
+274 DITNEVADEAAEIG
-288 AELIISHHPVIFKP
+288 TELIIAHHPVIFKP
-302 LYSLT
+302 LYSLS

-324 IHTPYDVAKGG
+324 VHTPYDVAEGG

-351 ILEVT
+351 ILEIT
-356 GQNEKPY
+356 GQNYKTY
-363 GFGTIGLASKEYT
+363 GFGTIGIASQEYQV
-376 ADELAEKLKNVL
+376 DELAKKLKNVL
-388 DCTVV
+388 GCTVV

-401 IKRAAFCTGSGGN
+401 IKKAAFCTGSGGN
-414 LVEAAVNADA
+414 LIIAALNQGA

-440 SQMGIS
+440 KQRGIS
-446 LFDCGHFHTENIG
+446 VFDCGHFHTENIG
-459 MIKLCK
+459 MIRLCK
-465 MLAADFPNI
+465 MLAADFSNI
-474 EFVMSKVNK
+474 EFVMSEVNK